1 MSSQEPKPEKSQ
13 IWEETMSE
21 AAENNINTLEDD
33 LKGNLDSIADLED
46 TSMNSEQSDFGH
58 LDKATKVVQHPI
70 SAFEESLNNGTNS
83 ADPDVLDSSTYSDD
97 SVAANIS
104 QSSASHIG
112 PEELSDAYQPSTA
125 SKEDSDN
132 MATDYSDYE
141 TSDTASDVY
150 STRYHQSGP
159 DLMTLHVPTG
169 EMNGKRHV
177 YLPVYQRDSGGKL
190 LKLIRSKS
198 RGWAYKELRIMT
210 EEEVQGGL
218 KKMVKPKAEV
228 VLQDAKPKKSVG
240 RRTLADFSLP
250 VTNSKGGW
258 GWL

>member
-1 MSSQEPKPEKSQ
+1 MSSQEPKPKKSQ
-13 IWEETMSE
+13 IWEETKSE
-21 AAENNINTLEDD
+21 PAESKTNALEAG
-33 LKGNLDSIADLED
+33 LKGNPDSIADLD
-46 TSMNSEQSDFGH
+46 NASINSEESDFGH
-58 LDKATKVVQHPI
+58 LDKTTKVVQRPI
-70 SAFEESLNNGTNS
+70 SAFEESLNNSINS

-112 PEELSDAYQPSTA
+112 PEGLSDAYQPSTA

-150 STRYHQSGP
+150 HTRYRQSGP

-177 YLPVYQRDSGGKL
+177 YLPVYQRDSSGKL
-190 LKLIRSKS
+190 LKLMRSKS
-198 RGWAYKELRIMT
+198 RGWAYKELKTMT

-250 VTNSKGGW
+250 ETKSKGGW

>member
-1 MSSQEPKPEKSQ
+1 
-13 IWEETMSE
+13 MSE
-21 AAENNINTLEDD
+21 AAENQMNTLEDG
-33 LKGNLDSIADLED
+33 LRGNLDSIADLD
-46 TSMNSEQSDFGH
+46 NTSTNGEQSDFGH
-58 LDKATKVVQHPI
+58 LDKTTKVVHHPI
-70 SAFEESLNNGTNS
+70 SAFEESLNNSTNS

-97 SVAANIS
+97 SIAANIS

-112 PEELSDAYQPSTA
+112 LEELSGAYQPGTA
-125 SKEDSDN
+125 SKEDFDD

-141 TSDTASDVY
+141 ASETASDVY
-150 STRYHQSGP
+150 HTRYRQSGP

-177 YLPVYQRDSGGKL
+177 YLPVYQRDSDGKL
-190 LKLIRSKS
+190 LKLMRSRS
-198 RGWAYKELRIMT
+198 GGWAYKELKMMT

-218 KKMVKPKAEV
+218 KKMVKPKAKV
-228 VLQDAKPKKSVG
+228 VSPSAEPKKSVA

-250 VTNSKGGW
+250 ETNPKGGW